1 MTGRADRQAIMAAL
15 AGGRPTGR
23 GPCLAD
29 EPADRDD
36 GFGKVEQRLNDVL
49 VVTGS
54 HVGNHQLL

>member
-1 MTGRADRQAIMAAL
+1 MVE
-15 AGGRPTGR
+15 

-36 GFGKVEQRLNDVL
+36 GGGEVEERVDDVL